1 MVRFCEALA
10 YLHMAAAGTDW
21 LELQT
26 CNCTSRALTSN
37 LSTRTVNT
45 PVTSSPGQ
53 HSDRF
58 SFHLLDNLCSEPQG
72 AMSTTS
78 IGLSSGIMIGQH
90 RITRAVFY
98 RPQGSPA
105 SRHVNVFSTGGSDCI
120 TRHGYHIFGLPP
132 SQMQS
137 MLNWSPWTNL
147 YGFLGGKQ
155 TGTSLMAA
163 DVTNL
168 FRSGTPP
175 QAPGTFQRKA
185 CIGKTGRRWRPK
197 PAPRHRRRQP
207 RIRSRTGHRNT
218 ARIGPWLLMMVEIL
232 LCPTPHCV
240 LRAVLS
246 RSLLHLRLQVYCVIW
261 VACAAQAQQGSST
274 AGAAADMSDSSV
286 EEAPPPN
293 RPAGP
298 PTPLPVQAQQELAHQ
313 ISNAVARELTFQG
326 TILTYLPWDIRHL
339 RSIVVSIRAMRPHE
353 WAHPNVLTVHDS
365 AQAEAEEAEEEPPE
379 EDGHVEHGHG
389 HGHGNVH
396 DNEHMENRAA
406 AEETLTDDLGHG
418 THTEGRSSRRQRI
431 LARLRAT
438 GRPLMTSTEVSTL
451 NEELGLHSARTALLG
466 TETSTGTS
474 GTSAPHLGR
483 HSVREREIAA

>member
-1 MVRFCEALA
+1 
-10 YLHMAAAGTDW
+10 
-21 LELQT
+21 
-26 CNCTSRALTSN
+26 
-37 LSTRTVNT
+37 
-45 PVTSSPGQ
+45 
-53 HSDRF
+53 
-58 SFHLLDNLCSEPQG
+58 
-72 AMSTTS
+72 
-78 IGLSSGIMIGQH
+78 
-90 RITRAVFY
+90 
-98 RPQGSPA
+98 
-105 SRHVNVFSTGGSDCI
+105 
-120 TRHGYHIFGLPP
+120 
-132 SQMQS
+132 
-137 MLNWSPWTNL
+137 
-147 YGFLGGKQ
+147 
-155 TGTSLMAA
+155 
-163 DVTNL
+163 
-168 FRSGTPP
+168 
-175 QAPGTFQRKA
+175 
-185 CIGKTGRRWRPK
+185 
-197 PAPRHRRRQP
+197 
-207 RIRSRTGHRNT
+207 
-218 ARIGPWLLMMVEIL
+218 MMVEIL